1 MPPKKKLPPV
11 DPTRMINMYEH
22 VPKHLLPDYDNP
34 NFDLHHFEIPFRG
47 LVVAPSGTGK
57 TNFVV
62 NLITLFNA
70 KKGTFSSIDIVT
82 RNKDEPLYNYLCELS
97 NQIVIKEGM
106 QNLPNL
112 DDFDKAENHLVILD
126 DLVLDKNQKPISDY
140 FMCCRKM
147 GVSVM
152 YLAQSYFSIPRFIR
166 QNANYLI
173 ILKLSN
179 HRDVTTIL
187 KESGL
192 GLTKEQLIDIY
203 ERATAKKM
211 DCLIAKLDEP
221 DPTKKFRRNF
231 LDYLTPKQVEGK
243 GLTSS
248 KVAPT
253 HSEEPVALE
262 PPQRRYRRP
271 VEEEP
276 EATEDK
282 KLIYTTGDYD
292 ADWPEHVERIE
303 KHMLFHKKS
312 DFETTEDLIEYAQ
325 RLDDAHEA
333 ISEQLALISAHYS
346 NKRPSP
352 KLRRDIAA
360 LRHNGEVI
368 QLALIDLDK
377 IYKTSYYYRDRV
389 RNQNQNA

>member
-221 DPTKKFRRNF
+221 DPSKKFRRNF
-231 LDYLTPKQVEGK
+231 LDYLLPKQIDGK

-262 PPQRRYRRP
+262 PPQRRYRP
-271 VEEEP
+271 PEEEP
-276 EATEDK
+276 TEQK

-292 ADWPEHVERIE
+292 TDWPEPVERIN
-303 KHMLFHKKS
+303 KNMLFHKKR
-312 DFETTEDLIEYAQ
+312 DFEYIEDLYEYIQSLYEAN
-325 RLDDAHEA
+325 EA
-333 ISEQLALISAHYS
+333 IEEQFALMNAHYS
-346 NKRPSP
+346 HTRPSH
-352 KLRRDIAA
+352 KLESDISA
-360 LRHNGEVI
+360 LHHNQKIILEVI
-368 QLALIDLDK
+368 YDLETIHK
-377 IYKTSYYYRDRV
+377 KTQHYR
-389 RNQNQNA
+389 NLKKQNA

>member
-262 PPQRRYRRP
+262 PTPPRRYQRQA
-271 VEEEP
+271 EEP
-276 EATEDK
+276 TEDK
-282 KLIYTTGDYD
+282 KLIYTTGSYD
-292 ADWPEHVERIE
+292 TDWPEPVEKITRQ
-303 KHMLFHKKS
+303 MLHHKKS
-312 DFETTEDLIEYAQ
+312 DFEMVDDLLEYIQYLSDA
-325 RLDDAHEA
+325 DDAIE
-333 ISEQLALISAHYS
+333 EQLALINNHYLS
-346 NKRPSP
+346 VPP
-352 KLRRDIAA
+352 TQKLKQDVAA
-360 LRHNGEVI
+360 LVHNRRVI
-368 QLALIDLDK
+368 ESVTNDLVK
-377 IYKTSYYYRDRV
+377 IYKKTHHYHDHR
-389 RNQNQNA
+389 QNNA